1 MTFSPADHARLEGF
15 WHYCLTHQYFN
26 VGYPESADFD
36 YSLLHRFMR
45 FSINNCGDWNE
56 YSNYLLNS
64 FDFEREV
71 MRFFAELF
79 HIPFEDSWG
88 YVTNGG
94 TEGNMFGCYLAR
106 ELFPDAT
113 LYYSQDTHYSVAK
126 IVRLLRIK
134 AQVVASQA
142 NGEMDYDDL
151 VARIAAD
158 GERHPLI
165 FANIGTT
172 LRGATDN
179 IAVIQQRLAQ
189 AGIRREDYYLHA
201 DAALSGMILP
211 FVDAPEPYSFADGID
226 SICVSGH
233 KMIGSPMPC
242 GIVVARRANVERIS
256 VEVDYISARD
266 QTISGSRN
274 GHTPLMMWAA
284 LRSRSMDDWRERI
297 QRCLD
302 LAQHAV
308 DRLRAAGIE
317 AWRNPN
323 SITVVFPCPSASVW
337 KRHCL
342 ATSGDTAHLITT
354 AHHRDSTQIDAL
366 VDEVIAD
373 LKARGKPPA
382 RQPLQG
388 ALVDGLAT
396 RTQVYSTAGQ
406 PLRVPAPG
414 LGKPEPQRI
423 IAHPKGSDS

>member
-1 MTFSPADHARLEGF
+1 MTFSPADHKRLEAF
-15 WHYCLTHQYFN
+15 WQYCLTHQYFN

-56 YSNYLLNS
+56 PSNYLLNS

-113 LYYSQDTHYSVAK
+113 LYYSKDTHYSVAK

-134 AQVVASQA
+134 AQVVESQA

-158 GERHPLI
+158 GERHPII

-242 GIVVARRANVERIS
+242 GIVVARRHNVERIS
-256 VEVDYISARD
+256 VEIDYISARD

-284 LRSRSMDDWRERI
+284 LCSRSREDWRARI

-354 AHHRDSTQIDAL
+354 AHHQDRTQIDAL
-366 VDEVIAD
+366 LDELIAD
-373 LKARGKPPA
+373 LKART
-382 RQPLQG
+382 RYPLQ
-388 ALVDGLAT
+388 APLVEGLGSRT
-396 RTQVYSTAGQ
+396 RVYSTAGQ
-406 PLRVPAPG
+406 PR
-414 LGKPEPQRI
+414 PEPLPDHARP
-423 IAHPKGSDS
+423 ARDSGLARLKDSEI